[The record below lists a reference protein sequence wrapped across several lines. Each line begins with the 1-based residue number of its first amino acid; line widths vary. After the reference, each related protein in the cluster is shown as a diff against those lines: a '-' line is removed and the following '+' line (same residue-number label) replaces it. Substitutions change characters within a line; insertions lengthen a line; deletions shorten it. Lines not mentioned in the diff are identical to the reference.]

1 MKVLIDDGGD
11 DDDNDELTPKTKHT
25 NMQVF
30 FTCMHTIHRTGNVT
44 NLHYI
49 IVQLDLTWADPGG
62 CPGCPDT
69 RPFDTVPFFEKNIFC
84 KHLAEQGASLFAKT
98 KQERKHRFPIYAF

>member
-30 FTCMHTIHRTGNVT
+30 SHACIP
-44 NLHYI
+44 YI
-49 IVQLDLTWADPGG
+49 
-62 CPGCPDT
+62 
-69 RPFDTVPFFEKNIFC
+69 VPVM
-84 KHLAEQGASLFAKT
+84 
-98 KQERKHRFPIYAF
+98 